1 MLYYDDMYLKMGNNQ
16 MKKKD
21 YNPAMLKAFQDAST
35 FKKGS
40 SMMNPHFNTI
50 VASHLQAVKNHPID
64 KAA

>member
-1 MLYYDDMYLKMGNNQ
+1 